1 MTAIEYLVEK
11 LKPCTFSVDFY
22 NALFY
27 DEINKAKEMEREEM
41 LNFAWWLSNN
51 LGQYS
56 CDEKAHFEGKYL
68 EQWKKL

>member
-1 MTAIEYLVEK
+1 MEK
-11 LKPCTFSVDFY
+11 
-22 NALFY
+22 
-27 DEINKAKEMEREEM
+27 EEM

-68 EQWKKL
+68 EQWKKI